1 MARQPFFSGN
11 YGSALGQIDTRPI
24 MQGAAAQ
31 AAMYQGLGQNIG
43 GAIEKYQLNKVKQKK
58 QQANIKS
65 TVNFLDSLA
74 NQDPDNAEQY
84 EIMKA
89 QLNDPE
95 TPLTTRNELADQG
108 IKQLTLSQQMLQRKG
123 LMDATSANT
132 ALARQ
137 TKDLNDDLKKS
148 KVDVAKSEAELKGF
162 QATMEKFNLEDF
174 MNLRPEQQLLRLQK
188 LKNELSGEEFKGK
201 IQPRV
206 QSLAEGD
213 LDAKEDAQ
221 EVAAIVDFERGGPE
235 GIAREQIE
243 KMKQKK
249 QALAENLKL
258 VSAQIANINK
268 KTEQIDKLD
277 PKDAVTLQN
286 LLAEAEKFKAEAE
299 KLRADTQAMSELTGG
314 DAESV
319 PEQAS
324 IRPPD
329 VAEAA
334 GGDIPGVA
342 QDVINSVLGVFGAP
356 GFGERYRETANLRA
370 LNAQLQ
376 PALTKAISS
385 QGSVYTQEKMNEML
399 PQPLDSNPLMQS
411 KLESLVPVLE
421 AKVAEAKIVAQTA
434 RAGEQ
439 RSRALRVLKTMPGI
453 ISALNTS
460 ISQKNRRPV
469 NEEADRILEEAGL

>member
-1 MARQPFFSGN
+1 MEDWKE
-11 YGSALGQIDTRPI
+11 LRPK
-24 MQGAAAQ
+24 
-31 AAMYQGLGQNIG
+31 
-43 GAIEKYQLNKVKQKK
+43 EK
-58 QQANIKS
+58 
-65 TVNFLDSLA
+65 
-74 NQDPDNAEQY
+74 
-84 EIMKA
+84 
-89 QLNDPE
+89 
-95 TPLTTRNELADQG
+95 ELA
-108 IKQLTLSQQMLQRKG
+108 LSK
-123 LMDATSANT
+123 
-132 ALARQ
+132 
-137 TKDLNDDLKKS
+137 
-148 KVDVAKSEAELKGF
+148 
-162 QATMEKFNLEDF
+162 
-174 MNLRPEQQLLRLQK
+174 LL
-188 LKNELSGEEFKGK
+188 NELSGEKFKSK
-201 IQPRV
+201 TLPRE

-243 KMKQKK
+243 EMKQKK

-268 KTEQIDKLD
+268 KTEQLGKID

-299 KLRADTQAMSELTGG
+299 KLRAETEAMGELTGG

-324 IRPPD
+324 IRSPD

-334 GGDIPGVA
+334 GGDIPGLF
-342 QDVINSVLGVFGAP
+342 QDVINSAFGVVGAP
-356 GFGERYRETANLRA
+356 GFEERHRETANLRV

-385 QGSVYTQEKMNEML
+385 QGSVYTQEKMDEIL
-399 PQPLDSNPLMQS
+399 PQPRDSNIVMQS

-439 RSRALRVLKTMPGI
+439 RSRALRVLKTIPGI
-453 ISALNTS
+453 ISALKTS